1 MRDVN
6 IAPYNWGTDERR
18 DMSAEQHLR
27 ILDVTGST
35 NDEALSRARGGAPHG
50 TAVAA
55 RRQTAGR
62 GRRGHTWESP
72 DGNLYLSV
80 VLRPQ
85 VTPTRLPG
93 LAAACGLGVLDA
105 LDTLGISNEAQLKWP
120 NDLLARGLKLAGI
133 LVETARDDA
142 GQTFAIC
149 GVGVNVE
156 RAPRG
161 LGAICLA
168 ELGGA
173 PSFSPLAERLR
184 SGVVSRVDAWAAAP
198 GERPLDGIRDDYL
211 ARLAWRGEK
220 VHVLAATDGAELARG
235 TLETVDPWGRAVVS
249 GVPYASELVSLR
261 PTD

>member
-1 MRDVN
+1 
-6 IAPYNWGTDERR
+6 
-18 DMSAEQHLR
+18 MSAEQHLR
-27 ILDVTGST
+27 ILDVTRST

-62 GRRGHTWESP
+62 GRRGHAWESP

-105 LDTLGISNEAQLKWP
+105 LDAFGISNETQLKWP

-142 GQTFAIC
+142 GQTFAVC
-149 GVGVNVE
+149 GVGLNVG

-168 ELGGA
+168 ALGDA

-184 SGVVSRVDAWAAAP
+184 SGVVSRVNAWAAAS
-198 GERPLDGIRDDYL
+198 GERPLDGIRSDYL
-211 ARLAWRGEK
+211 ARLAWLGEK
-220 VHVLAATDGAELARG
+220 VRVLAAEGGSELACG
-235 TLETVDPWGRAVVS
+235 TLETVDPWGRAVVA

-261 PTD
+261 PTG